1 MLCRPLIL
9 NKGKVVLAAASSA
22 YQHSMKEVLANPGIA
37 AQIKVDGCTRSR
49 PLSYVKL
56 LLLHSRHDEYV
67 QDTKALRETRVL
79 QEFYAMLSHD
89 SARAFYGP
97 GHVRAAHELGAIG
110 TLLISDSVLMVHDVA
125 KVSSSAVGTP

>member
-1 MLCRPLIL
+1 M
-9 NKGKVVLAAASSA
+9 
-22 YQHSMKEVLANPGIA
+22 MM
-37 AQIKVDGCTRSR
+37 
-49 PLSYVKL
+49 
-56 LLLHSRHDEYV
+56 

-110 TLLISDSVLMVHDVA
+110 TLLISDTVLMVHDVA
-125 KVSSSAVGTP
+125 KVILLPMQQSRSFQRMLQTIDG